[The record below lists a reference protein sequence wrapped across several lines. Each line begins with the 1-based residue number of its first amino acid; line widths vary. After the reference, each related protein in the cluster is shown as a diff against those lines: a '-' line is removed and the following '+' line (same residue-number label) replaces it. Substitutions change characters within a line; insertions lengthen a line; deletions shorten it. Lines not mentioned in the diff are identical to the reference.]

1 MTNAV
6 KLKELL
12 TNIKGRFDS
21 IEFDSIAGRVL
32 IEQEQNKDMK
42 SIAEIDSITRWIE
55 HNSVDGLIDSMPLVD
70 QINAIYEKQLDKAER
85 MGRLYDTAIGQLKK
99 LQAQVDELNDKLRYN
114 EVESSH
120 NWQNRERD
128 RNSITAWKEARS
140 EVKEVKGTLVQ

>member
-1 MTNAV
+1 MANAV

-12 TNIKGRFDS
+12 TNINGRFDS
-21 IEFDSIAGRVL
+21 IEFDSRAGRIL

-85 MGRLYDTAIGQLKK
+85 MGRLYDTAIRQLKA
-99 LQAQVDELNDKLRYN
+99 LQAQVDELNDKLRYT
-114 EVESSH
+114 EVESSL

-128 RNSITAWKEARS
+128 RDAIAKWKEARS
-140 EVKEVKGTLVQ
+140 EVKEAKEL

>member
-12 TNIKGRFDS
+12 TNIEGRLDS

-32 IEQEQNKDMK
+32 LEQEQNKDMK

-85 MGRLYDTAIGQLKK
+85 MDRLYDTAIRQLKA
-99 LQAQVDELNDKLRYN
+99 LQAQVDELNDKLRYT
-114 EVESSH
+114 EVESSL

-128 RNSITAWKEARS
+128 RDAIAKWKEARS
-140 EVKEVKGTLVQ
+140 EVKEAKEL

>member
-70 QINAIYEKQLDKAER
+70 QINVIYEKQLDKAER
-85 MGRLYDTAIGQLKK
+85 MGRLYDTAIRQLKA
-99 LQAQVDELNDKLRYN
+99 LQVQVDELNDKLRYI

-128 RNSITAWKEARS
+128 RDAIAKWKEARS
-140 EVKEVKGTLVQ
+140 EVKEVKGTLIQ

>member
-85 MGRLYDTAIGQLKK
+85 MDRLYDTAIRQLKA
-99 LQAQVDELNDKLRYN
+99 LQAQVDELNDKLRYT
-114 EVESSH
+114 EVESSL

-128 RNSITAWKEARS
+128 RDAIAKWKEARS
-140 EVKEVKGTLVQ
+140 EVKEAKEL